1 MLFQKVFF
9 CLHNLFQTFAK
20 KVLSMYFS
28 FQKTESS
35 AEKEVPPTPILK
47 CDPKKLQEWVADEIV
62 KLFITSHPEGFL
74 SELNVKE
81 IVQYPMHSGGGRF
94 TPNQSLFK

>member
-1 MLFQKVFF
+1 
-9 CLHNLFQTFAK
+9 
-20 KVLSMYFS
+20 MYFS

-81 IVQYPMHSGGGRF
+81 IVLYPMHGGGGEGHPE
-94 TPNQSLFK
+94 PNSIWKKGFFRDHIGPF